1 MRFVRNSE
9 VLYTSENEKR
19 TTALLKSLGFQLPI
33 GLQRYGSIGSI
44 TYADGGVKFA
54 GVPFTEREASSGSL
68 LVSDDAGQ
76 IKQKQESADT
86 VLKTEEGG
94 ERPDFPAKNSITQ
107 DTTES
112 KRTDEPVKKSVRF
125 QMAEQADRDAKRNRQ
140 RQASRTIADNSA
152 AIKTLTEMMG
162 LTRGVRVS
170 DDSILGVAERLDDPE
185 LQRWA

>member
-1 MRFVRNSE
+1 M
-9 VLYTSENEKR
+9 
-19 TTALLKSLGFQLPI
+19 KSLGFQLPI
-33 GLQRYGSIGSI
+33 GLQRYSSIGRI

-54 GVPFTEREASSGSL
+54 GVPFTEIEASSGSL

-125 QMAEQADRDAKRNRQ
+125 QMAEQALGCQLEVFLEPVGKNDIKHW
-140 RQASRTIADNSA
+140 SA
-152 AIKTLTEMMG
+152 
-162 LTRGVRVS
+162 
-170 DDSILGVAERLDDPE
+170 PHP
-185 LQRWA
+185 WHP

>member
-1 MRFVRNSE
+1 MRFARNSE

-19 TTALLKSLGFQLPI
+19 TTALLKPLGFQLPS
-33 GLQRYGSIGSI
+33 GLQRYGFIGSI

-54 GVPFTEREASSGSL
+54 GVPFTEIEASSESL

-125 QMAEQADRDAKRNRQ
+125 QMAEQADREAKRNRQ
-140 RQASRTIADNSA
+140 LFDNGIQFGKIHAALGCQLEVFLEPVGKNDIKHWSA
-152 AIKTLTEMMG
+152 
-162 LTRGVRVS
+162 
-170 DDSILGVAERLDDPE
+170 PHP
-185 LQRWA
+185 WHP

>member
-1 MRFVRNSE
+1 MRFARNSE

-19 TTALLKSLGFQLPI
+19 TTALLKPLGFQLPI

-54 GVPFTEREASSGSL
+54 GVPFTEIEASSGSL

-125 QMAEQADRDAKRNRQ
+125 QMAEQADREARKNVQ
-140 RQASRTIADNSA
+140 RNSA

>member
-1 MRFVRNSE
+1 MRFARNSE

-19 TTALLKSLGFQLPI
+19 TTALLKPLGFQLPI

-54 GVPFTEREASSGSL
+54 GVPFTEIEAFSGSL

-112 KRTDEPVKKSVRF
+112 KRTDEAVKKSVRF
-125 QMAEQADRDAKRNRQ
+125 QMAEQALDCQLEVFLEPVGKNDIKHWSAPHPWRQ
-140 RQASRTIADNSA
+140 WFR
-152 AIKTLTEMMG
+152 
-162 LTRGVRVS
+162 
-170 DDSILGVAERLDDPE
+170 
-185 LQRWA
+185 RWDFPA

>member
-33 GLQRYGSIGSI
+33 GLQRYSSIGSI
-44 TYADGGVKFA
+44 TYADGGVKFV
-54 GVPFTEREASSGSL
+54 GVPFTEIEASSGSL

-94 ERPDFPAKNSITQ
+94 ERPDFPA
-107 DTTES
+107 
-112 KRTDEPVKKSVRF
+112 
-125 QMAEQADRDAKRNRQ
+125 
-140 RQASRTIADNSA
+140 
-152 AIKTLTEMMG
+152 
-162 LTRGVRVS
+162 
-170 DDSILGVAERLDDPE
+170 
-185 LQRWA
+185 